1 MSENTTPEPE
11 ETDVPEVEAHAD
23 QPQVGDS
30 AISCLVH

>member
-1 MSENTTPEPE
+1 MSDQNTPEPE
-11 ETDVPEVEAHAD
+11 ETEAAEVEAHAD